1 MIDVLQ
7 FSQDKSEYEKN
18 IEHFPKTFLQIS
30 KLVIL
35 QNFANFVTESNCL
48 PLVLV
53 KSKWILLTFLHV
65 LLQRLCLPLLS
76 QTTLKMKKNSPHQNR
91 RPANSKKGQHDWTS
105 CRDSGV
111 LQKAVT
117 LLPSTGI
124 KKIPHGN
131 LRESLHIEGY
141 AYLLWSSAAVGAR
154 KNSAV
159 PLRLHLRIN
168 KMVHR
173 RQRAYKKLSKCT
185 FTNES
190 Q

>member
-1 MIDVLQ
+1 MFCFNVFAYL
-7 FSQDKSEYEKN
+7 YY
-18 IEHFPKTFLQIS
+18 PK
-30 KLVIL
+30 
-35 QNFANFVTESNCL
+35 
-48 PLVLV
+48 PLW
-53 KSKWILLTFLHV
+53 KWRKIHHI
-65 LLQRLCLPLLS
+65 R
-76 QTTLKMKKNSPHQNR
+76 NR

-111 LQKAVT
+111 LQKAVI

-173 RQRAYKKLSKCT
+173 CQRAYKNYLNVHSQMKVNKLYWYSGPRTSVRNLPVFWQAKQAANIMHHWT
-185 FTNES
+185 I

>member
-1 MIDVLQ
+1 MFCFTVFAYLYYPKPLWKWRKFTTSETDGLQ
-7 FSQDKSEYEKN
+7 TQRNDIIGLLAE
-18 IEHFPKTFLQIS
+18 TGVFL
-30 KLVIL
+30 
-35 QNFANFVTESNCL
+35 
-48 PLVLV
+48 
-53 KSKWILLTFLHV
+53 
-65 LLQRLCLPLLS
+65 
-76 QTTLKMKKNSPHQNR
+76 
-91 RPANSKKGQHDWTS
+91 
-105 CRDSGV
+105 
-111 LQKAVT
+111 KAVI

-124 KKIPHGN
+124 KKIPLGN

-173 RQRAYKKLSKCT
+173 RQRAYKKLSKCIHSQMKVNKLYWYSRPRT
-185 FTNES
+185 SLRNLPVFWQVKQATNIMHHWTI

>member
-1 MIDVLQ
+1 MFCFNVFAYL
-7 FSQDKSEYEKN
+7 YY
-18 IEHFPKTFLQIS
+18 PK
-30 KLVIL
+30 
-35 QNFANFVTESNCL
+35 
-48 PLVLV
+48 PLW
-53 KSKWILLTFLHV
+53 KWRKIHHI
-65 LLQRLCLPLLS
+65 R
-76 QTTLKMKKNSPHQNR
+76 NR
-91 RPANSKKGQHDWTS
+91 QPANSKKGQHDWTS

-111 LQKAVT
+111 FQKAVI

-173 RQRAYKKLSKCT
+173 RQGAYKKLSKCT

-190 Q
+190 QYTLLILGAKDVWGIFPCFDRRSRLQISCIIGLYSSNPELAGK